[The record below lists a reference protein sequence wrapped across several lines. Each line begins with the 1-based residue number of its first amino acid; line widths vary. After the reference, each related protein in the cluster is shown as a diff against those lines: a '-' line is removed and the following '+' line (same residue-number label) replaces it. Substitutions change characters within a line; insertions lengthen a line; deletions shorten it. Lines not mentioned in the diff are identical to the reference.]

1 MKKFAGLRSH
11 KTWNWAILREGPTV
25 WPDMESFRHC
35 GQILEY
41 FGSLSKVFLVFGQI
55 LKPLWQN
62 FYAIGQIFV
71 IVIVQM

>member
-1 MKKFAGLRSH
+1 MLQHNQCDQIWRNVATLATCNGLFKH
-11 KTWNWAILREGPTV
+11 MTI
-25 WPDMESFRHC
+25 F
-35 GQILEY
+35 LEY